1 VEVEL
6 DVLGQAIPAG
16 HRLRL
21 AVSTTMWPMVWP
33 SPEVV
38 ELTLFTGSGSFL
50 ELPVRAAGGDLPSPV
65 FGPPTEAPPL
75 EVTLVDTVPPYRRIT
90 HDTVADTYVLEFN
103 QGGEGRELLVE
114 ADIEMELRL
123 LDRLTIREGDPLSA
137 AVLCERRM
145 GRSRSDWNVAVQT
158 RSEMTADIDGFLVDD
173 ILEAFEDGKSVFLKT
188 WTRRIPRD
196 GV

>member
-1 VEVEL
+1 
-6 DVLGQAIPAG
+6 
-16 HRLRL
+16 
-21 AVSTTMWPMVWP
+21 MWPLVWP
-33 SPEVV
+33 SPEIV
-38 ELTLFTGSGSFL
+38 ELTLFTGPGSFL
-50 ELPVRAAGGDLPSPV
+50 ELPVRAHEGGDAVAPI
-65 FGPPTEAPPL
+65 FGPPTEASPL
-75 EVTLVDTVPPYRRIT
+75 EVTLEDTVPPYRRIT
-90 HDTVADTYVLEFN
+90 HDTVADMYVLEFN

-137 AVLCERRM
+137 TALCERRM

-158 RSEMTADIDGFLVDD
+158 RSEMTADVDGFLVDD
-173 ILEAFEDGKSVFLKT
+173 VVEAFEDGKSVFRKT